1 MLPVVD
7 RANGNQT
14 QWESDI
20 FSLPLEQVDMVL
32 QGREGILH
40 LLLQGLCFDP
50 TAPRLAFPFLLQ
62 GRGDCADVV
71 LVFFEFPAGMRV
83 CVFASADTVRH
94 TLQNLVSGC

>member
-71 LVFFEFPAGMRV
+71 LVFFEFPAGLRV
-83 CVFASADTVRH
+83 CVCLLALTQSDTPYK
-94 TLQNLVSGC
+94 T

>member
-1 MLPVVD
+1 M
-7 RANGNQT
+7 

-20 FSLPLEQVDMVL
+20 LSLPLEQVDMVL

-50 TAPRLAFPFLLQ
+50 TAPRLAVPFLLQ

-71 LVFFEFPAGMRV
+71 LVFFVFPAGLRV

-94 TLQNLVSGC
+94 TLQNLVSGR

>member
-1 MLPVVD
+1 LPVVD
-7 RANGNQT
+7 RANGNQM

-20 FSLPLEQVDMVL
+20 LSLPLEEVDMVL

-50 TAPRLAFPFLLQ
+50 TAPRLAVPFLLQ

-71 LVFFEFPAGMRV
+71 LVFFEFRQV
-83 CVFASADTVRH
+83 CVCVCLLALTQSDAPCRT
-94 TLQNLVSGC
+94 